1 MNRILKA
8 ATHPRRVCSVVL
20 KRMHPASVMNG
31 IHSCRESLWVRKDSK
46 HISRAG
52 KVLFLD
58 VGSNVGQGYSWFS
71 RYYKQKNVTFEL
83 FEPNPNCFNELLK
96 LPAVKSGGV
105 KAHNCG
111 VGVQSGAFKFYGL
124 SNDEGGALSQGGSF
138 VKEHNSDFYEASQSA
153 AMDIEVID
161 FAEFLTEKS
170 QEFDK
175 VIVKMDIE
183 GAEVDLLESMIGNK
197 SIALIDILYVEFH
210 SQYMKKDQS
219 EKVRRRESSILKSL
233 KGTPE
238 LKVRLW
244 H

>member
-153 AMDIEVID
+153 AMDIEVI
-161 FAEFLTEKS
+161 
-170 QEFDK
+170 
-175 VIVKMDIE
+175 VKMDIE

-244 H
+244 P